1 MINSDDVRGCYL
13 DISKGSVSST
23 VELESK
29 SNIDDIVA
37 LLVQQIKDDAEKEY
51 LLKMKDLE
59 SKLSA
64 ANEELELC
72 KQSKLK
78 AIVDSVTGYVVKA
91 ICSLPPKCGKC
102 DETRRIYFKSPSG
115 RDMVEDCTCKTFKLV
130 YKAVPAELYRFTVDK
145 NSGKIDRYYQNEDL
159 SDADS
164 YLTCGREIY
173 TELAEALMAKKLTD
187 ETCCERVHFDQI
199 NRTKAVFLDK
209 NLAEEFAG
217 YLNSKE

>member
-13 DISKGSVSST
+13 DTYKGSVSST
-23 VELESK
+23 IEPESA
-29 SNIDDIVA
+29 STIDDLVS
-37 LLVQQIKDDAEKEY
+37 LLVRRIKDDAEKEY

-72 KQSKLK
+72 RQSKLK
-78 AIVDSVTGYVVKA
+78 TILDSVTGYVVKA
-91 ICSLPPKCGKC
+91 ICSLPPKCSKC
-102 DETRRIYFKSPSG
+102 DETRRIYFKSPAG
-115 RDMVEDCTCKTFKLV
+115 RDMVEDCTCKTLRLV
-130 YKAVPAELYRFTVDK
+130 YKVFPAELYRITVDK
-145 NSGKIDRYYQNEDL
+145 DSGKIDRYYQNEDL
-159 SDADS
+159 SDLDS
-164 YLTCGREIY
+164 YVTCGEEIY
-173 TELAEALMAKKLTD
+173 TELAEALVAKKLTD

-217 YLNSKE
+217 YLNNKE